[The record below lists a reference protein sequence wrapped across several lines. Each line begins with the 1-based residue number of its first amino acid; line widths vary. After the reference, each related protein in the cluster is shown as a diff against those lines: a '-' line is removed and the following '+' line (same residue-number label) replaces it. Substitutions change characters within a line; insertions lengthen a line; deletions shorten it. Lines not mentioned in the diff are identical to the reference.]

1 MHNLLILA
9 VAAFAITLAI
19 VVGNRMSAE
28 AMAVVVGST
37 TSARMICG
45 IAASIPLS
53 VLILILTS
61 RLGRREEAL
70 RAEPQGEARRLD
82 YPPVVV
88 VNPGVQAQDGRC
100 LSEVVDLPHLSEVG
114 DLPPAA
120 PSPPPVLEAAPSHSE
135 GSEGGRVLREVTD
148 LP

>member
-1 MHNLLILA
+1 MHKVLVLA

-61 RLGRREEAL
+61 RLGRS
-70 RAEPQGEARRLD
+70 EPRRLD

-88 VNPGVQAQDGRC
+88 VNPGVQAQADRY
-100 LSEVVDLPHLSEVG
+100 LPY
-114 DLPPAA
+114 LPPAA
-120 PSPPPVLEAAPSHSE
+120 PSSPRSLEAAPSHSE
-135 GSEGGRVLREVTD
+135 GSEGGCVLREVTD

>member
-1 MHNLLILA
+1 MHEVLVLA

-61 RLGRREEAL
+61 RLGRS
-70 RAEPQGEARRLD
+70 EPRRLD

-88 VNPGVQAQDGRC
+88 VNPGAQAQDGRC
-100 LSEVVDLPHLSEVG
+100 LSEVVDLPHL
-114 DLPPAA
+114 PPAA
-120 PSPPPVLEAAPSHSE
+120 PSSPRSLEAAPSHSE
-135 GSEGGRVLREVTD
+135 GSEGGCVLREVTD